1 MVLIIQAGSAVFIR
15 QLSNTGR
22 WKEATVMI

>member
-15 QLSNTGR
+15 QLSNTRR
-22 WKEATVMI
+22 WKETTVMI